1 MLSLRSLNTQT
12 STGDGNREKTQCFP
26 GPEKNVSQILPPFAE
41 VNGESIARLST
52 LNGNGAVMNVFSKTL
67 CVKTVVFLSA
77 IIAATSVCRADVEVY
92 NETLKSTAWVLAKS
106 DGSTSSGTG
115 VLVDAERK
123 LLVTNFH
130 VVGNARAA
138 VIFFPELKSGKPVV
152 ERSSYLKNVKKLG
165 VRGRVLGVD
174 RKRDLALI
182 ELDRLPEGVQAIKM
196 ADSSAGPGEEVQ
208 SIGNSGSTEALWVF
222 TSGDVRSVYQK
233 QFRTGAGE
241 HDFLVC
247 ETQSPINPGDSGGPV
262 VNAKGELVA
271 ICQSLSP
278 KARLITYCV
287 DITEVKTF
295 LESDWKQAP
304 LPVVD
309 MLTKAELKY
318 AEAGKDAFQVD
329 FEQADKKQQAVFVT
343 KEVEYFEQA
352 DVRKVWSLAATLKE
366 APSAETTMKL
376 LQQSA
381 RTKLGAWTLERT
393 QTGDYLV
400 IYVCKVDATATPRA
414 LRSTMEY
421 VAKLTSLASKELSPQ
436 AQTESPEQILSSW
449 LSE

>member
-1 MLSLRSLNTQT
+1 MN
-12 STGDGNREKTQCFP
+12 F
-26 GPEKNVSQILPPFAE
+26 
-41 VNGESIARLST
+41 SI
-52 LNGNGAVMNVFSKTL
+52 KTL
-67 CVKTVVFLSA
+67 FVQSVVLLSA
-77 IIAATSVCRADVEVY
+77 VCGAMSACRADVEIY

-115 VLVDAERK
+115 VLVDAEKK

-138 VIFFPELKSGKPVV
+138 VIFFPELKNGKPVV

-182 ELDRLPEGVQAIKM
+182 ELDRLPEGVAAITM
-196 ADSSAGPGEEVQ
+196 AKTSAGPGEEVQ

-222 TSGDVRSVYQK
+222 TSGDVRSVYRK

-241 HDFLVC
+241 HDFMVC

-287 DITEVKTF
+287 DITEVRTF

-309 MLTKAELKY
+309 MLQKAELQYK
-318 AEAGKDAFQVD
+318 EVGKDAFEVG
-329 FEQADKKQQAVFVT
+329 FEQDNKQQQAVFVT
-343 KEVEYFEQA
+343 KDVEYFEQA
-352 DVRKVWSLAATLKE
+352 DVRKVWSLAAQLKE
-366 APSAETTMKL
+366 APTVETTMKL

-381 RTKLGAWTLERT
+381 RTKLGAWTIERT
-393 QTGDYLV
+393 ESGDYLV
-400 IYVCKVDATATPRA
+400 IYVCKVDATATPQA
-414 LRSTMEY
+414 LKSTMEY
-421 VAKLTSLASKELSPQ
+421 VAKLTNLAKKDLSPGTR
-436 AQTESPEQILSSW
+436 ADTPEQILSSW